1 MNKIPLF
8 KKTADGNSIDQRSK
22 KMNIMKPLVASTLSL
37 FLLSGCY
44 KEPGL
49 VQDTNYERTKTGVAA
64 GAVTGAL
71 IGYNTRSHN
80 KGQGALIGGLLGA
93 VAGGAIG
100 YSLDQQANEVAHALG
115 TGVSSDPLAVLDPRR
130 DIVVTK
136 TDTHVRILFRDRMMF
151 ATDSSTLR
159 PSAKYKVQK
168 VAQLLQNYPQT
179 IVGVAGFTDSRGSYS
194 YNKTLSTRRARH
206 VADLLAVNAYPAIKG
221 CSFDNPLA
229 PNDTAEN
236 MALNRRV
243 EVYLFANR
251 NVITDPCR

>member
-1 MNKIPLF
+1 MKI
-8 KKTADGNSIDQRSK
+8 I
-22 KMNIMKPLVASTLSL
+22 KPLVASTLSL

-49 VQDTNYERTKTGVAA
+49 VQDTSYDRTKTGVAA

-71 IGYNTRSHN
+71 IGYNSRN
-80 KGQGALIGGLLGA
+80 DKGKGALIGGLIGA

-100 YSLDQQANEVAHALG
+100 YSLDQQANEVARALG
-115 TGVSSDPLAVLDPRR
+115 TGVSSDPLAALDPRR

-151 ATDSSTLR
+151 ATNASTLR
-159 PSAKYKVQK
+159 ASAKYKVQK

-179 IVGVAGFTDSRGSYS
+179 IVGVAGFTDNRGSYS
-194 YNKTLSTRRARH
+194 YNKDLSTRRARH
-206 VADLLAVNAYPAIKG
+206 VADLLAVNAYPSIKG

-229 PNDTAEN
+229 PNDTAAN

-251 NVITDPCR
+251 NVMTDPCR

>member
-1 MNKIPLF
+1 MKYV
-8 KKTADGNSIDQRSK
+8 
-22 KMNIMKPLVASTLSL
+22 KPLVISTLSL
-37 FLLSGCY
+37 FLLNGCY

-49 VQDTNYERTKTGVAA
+49 VEDNSYDRTKTGVAV
-64 GAVTGAL
+64 GTVTGAL
-71 IGYNTRSHN
+71 IGYNSRHHN
-80 KGQGALIGGLLGA
+80 KGEGAVIGGILGA
-93 VAGGAIG
+93 IVGGTIG

-115 TGVSSDPLAVLDPRR
+115 TGVSKDPLAVLDPQK

-136 TDTHVRILFRDRMMF
+136 SDTYVRILFRDRMMF

-168 VAQLLQNYPQT
+168 VANLLQNYPQT
-179 IVGVAGFTDSRGSYS
+179 IVGVAGFTDNRGSYS
-194 YNKTLSTRRARH
+194 YNKALSTRRAQH
-206 VADLLAVNAYPAIKG
+206 VADILAINGYPSIKG
-221 CSFDNPLA
+221 CSFGNPLA

-251 NVITDPCR
+251 NVMRDPCR